1 MNIYS
6 TMSTMSA
13 LAESEA
19 LKIYI
24 ALLFVIFISKC
35 TKMRLS
41 GQAPPRPLQEFALLT
56 DLAIV
61 LV

>member
-1 MNIYS
+1 
-6 TMSTMSA
+6 MSTMSA